1 MEEKQKKPHPFGS
14 MVEGF
19 VGPCMLG
26 AMGIIFVAFLAPS
39 GNYCAHMR
47 AHGALL
53 QLQAWMCVYVRMVRC
68 SGCRRGCVCVRMV
81 RCSSCRRGCV
91 CARAWC
97 VAPAAGVDTRRATG
111 LNPRP
116 LRYGNSHAGHSVTHD
131 HPGTF
136 VIANYQNEQSDKE
149 RSGQFGAGKRD

>member
-53 QLQAWMCVYVRMVRC
+53 QLQAWTR
-68 SGCRRGCVCVRMV
+68 
-81 RCSSCRRGCV
+81 
-91 CARAWC
+91 
-97 VAPAAGVDTRRATG
+97 VAQRV
-111 LNPRP
+111 
-116 LRYGNSHAGHSVTHD
+116 
-131 HPGTF
+131 
-136 VIANYQNEQSDKE
+136 
-149 RSGQFGAGKRD
+149 